1 MKQRI
6 YENLANKSIP
16 NFLGGA
22 KVVFCMKQILTTAL
36 FLVASCAC
44 QPASE
49 ANQAKTYYD
58 LKGFLEQQIQHLN
71 AQKPQVVK
79 ETAVGSTRDRQT
91 TNAIDWAKELELFL
105 QADLNKS
112 AFKLSY
118 TTTRPDSN
126 TYEYRLK
133 PTEKLLVKYLK
144 IKLNDAKQVAFLEA
158 TVKQQNKLYDSE
170 KHLLLTCAK
179 TTSGVWQLKTYEVL
193 GFQKL
198 AMSDKKTF
206 LMRGSVL

>member
-1 MKQRI
+1 
-6 YENLANKSIP
+6 
-16 NFLGGA
+16 
-22 KVVFCMKQILTTAL
+22 MKQILITAAL
-36 FLVASCAC
+36 LAALCAC
-44 QPASE
+44 QPDSE

-58 LKGFLEQQIQHLN
+58 LKGFLEQQIQQLN
-71 AQKPQVVK
+71 AQKPQVLK
-79 ETAVGSTRDRQT
+79 ETAVGNAHDRQT
-91 TNAIDWAKELELFL
+91 TSTIDWAKELELFL

-144 IKLNDAKQVAFLEA
+144 IKVNNSRKVAFMEA

-179 TTSGVWQLKTYEVL
+179 TASGIWQLKTYEVS

-198 AMSDKKTF
+198 AMSDKNTF
-206 LMRGSVL
+206 LMRGLVL